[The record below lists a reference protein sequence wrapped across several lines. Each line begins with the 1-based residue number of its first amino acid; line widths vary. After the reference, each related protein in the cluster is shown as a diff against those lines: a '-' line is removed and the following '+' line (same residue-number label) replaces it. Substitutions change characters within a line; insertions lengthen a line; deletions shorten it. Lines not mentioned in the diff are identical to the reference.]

1 MSIALLSPLVPP
13 RRKSLARRN
22 YQGRS
27 HPAMEYRL
35 QPGSKMPGSFS
46 AGGRAKVGVALPDRV
61 PITFQDF
68 QRLVQGASDPQRA
81 FLGDFAEDLLQV
93 PRDLIDVLVAASGT
107 R

>member
-1 MSIALLSPLVPP
+1 
-13 RRKSLARRN
+13 
-22 YQGRS
+22 
-27 HPAMEYRL
+27 MEYRL